1 MIFATLKGG
10 TVNTKGYKDE
20 LEKRIREIPE
30 GVTFAASDFSDIAGV
45 RTIRELLR
53 RMMDKDAV
61 IRVMPGIYMRPL
73 VSKFLNTR
81 VPADPE
87 DVAYSIARVR
97 NWTIAPSGNTALNK
111 LGLSTQVPVVWSY
124 VSDGPYYEKTLW
136 GNTISFKHVAN
147 RNITGMSAI
156 TLLVVQ
162 ALKALGKDRIDKSV
176 LQTIS
181 ERLSD
186 EDTRTVISETE
197 RATVWIRDVVR
208 AIAQEKYEAC

>member
-1 MIFATLKGG
+1 M
-10 TVNTKGYKDE
+10 NSKGYKEE
-20 LEKRIREIPE
+20 LGKRVRAIPE
-30 GVTFAASDFSDIAGV
+30 GATFVASDFSDIAGG

-53 RMMDKDAV
+53 RMIDEGAAV
-61 IRVMPGIYMRPL
+61 RVMPGIYMRPL
-73 VSKFLNTR
+73 VSELLGGQ

-124 VSDGPYYEKTLW
+124 VSDGPYYEKTLY

-147 RNITGMSAI
+147 RNITGMSAV

-162 ALKALGKDRIDKSV
+162 ALKALGKDRVDGAV
-176 LQTIS
+176 LQMVS
-181 ERLSD
+181 DRLGD
-186 EDTRTVISETE
+186 DDLKTVVRETE
-197 RATVWIRDVVR
+197 RATVWIRDAIR
-208 AIAQEKYEAC
+208 AIACERNGAC